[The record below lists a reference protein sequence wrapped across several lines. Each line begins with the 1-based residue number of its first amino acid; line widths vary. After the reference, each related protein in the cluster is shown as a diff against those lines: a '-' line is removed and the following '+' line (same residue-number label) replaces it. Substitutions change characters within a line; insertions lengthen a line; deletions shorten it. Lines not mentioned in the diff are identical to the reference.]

1 MGKVV
6 LEALF
11 TSNAAQT
18 NFDYDSR
25 AEREAGRLLLDS
37 RSICKTVQ
45 ELH

>member
-18 NFDYDSR
+18 NFDYDSALSEKR
-25 AEREAGRLLLDS
+25 ADYS
-37 RSICKTVQ
+37 
-45 ELH
+45 